1 MKSFIRE
8 AQEFYRRELDTRRD
22 NFSIEEFGTPNIVVV
37 GCGGSGNNTINRLK
51 NIGVDG
57 VTTIAVN
64 TDRQHLEMIKADKK
78 VLIGRS
84 ITKGLGAGG
93 YPEIGRKAAELARG
107 TLEDLLAGS
116 NLVFVCAGLG
126 GGTGTGSAPVIAE
139 VAKKQGA
146 IVIGMVQTPFKV
158 ERARIDKAKEGLT
171 ELKEHADTVIVLD
184 NNKLVEY
191 VPNLPIEQAF
201 SVMDQII
208 SETIKGMTDTITKPS
223 LMNID
228 FADVRAIMEHGGVAV
243 MLVGEAKSQK
253 KANEVVRDCLSH
265 PLLEVD
271 YRGATGALIHIT
283 GGPDLTIKEAEEIV
297 NDLTFEISDS
307 AMVIWGARISKEFE
321 GLVRVTA
328 IMTGVHP
335 KRVFKEEEEFG
346 YYSSSSNN
354 GRKVMNSIH
363 SPPVRSNIPA
373 MVAKNYNGIDVL

>member
-107 TLEDLLAGS
+107 TLEDLLAGA

-208 SETIKGMTDTITKPS
+208 SETIKGITDTITKPS

-243 MLVGEAKSQK
+243 MLVGEAKSQN

-271 YRGATGALIHIT
+271 YRGATGALIHIS

-335 KRVFKEEEEFG
+335 KRVFKEEEVG
-346 YYSSSSNN
+346 YYTSDSNN
-354 GRKVMNSIH
+354 GRKAVGNFH
-363 SPPVRSNIPA
+363 PPSARSDIPA
-373 MVAKNYNGIDVL
+373 MIAKNYNGIDVL